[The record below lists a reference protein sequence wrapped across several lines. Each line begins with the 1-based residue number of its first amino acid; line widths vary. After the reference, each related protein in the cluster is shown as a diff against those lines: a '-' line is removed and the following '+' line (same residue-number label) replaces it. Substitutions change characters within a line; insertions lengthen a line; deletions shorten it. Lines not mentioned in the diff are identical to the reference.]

1 MKIYADPIT
10 ANCRKVLAGLKLMN
24 VPYELVH
31 VDYFTA
37 QQKTDW
43 YKAVNPN
50 ESVPSMV
57 DGDFTLWESNA
68 ILAYAADKH
77 GKAAYYPTDLKT
89 RADIHRWMQW
99 EGSAWFPSAYI
110 YLVENCVKPLLNAE
124 PDPKVLADQAANFHK
139 LADILDSRLAKSE
152 WLCGAN
158 VTLADIVCA
167 APMHLHSFQKLPLAA
182 HPNLQR
188 WMTQKVEKL
197 SCWDD
202 TFVGEGFS
210 LTRPA
215 MAA

>member
-10 ANCRKVLAGLKLMN
+10 VNCRKVLAGLKMMD

-50 ESVPSMV
+50 ESVPAMV

-68 ILAYAADKH
+68 ILAYAAEKH
-77 GKAAYYPTDLKT
+77 ARYDFYPADYKT

-110 YLVENCVKPLLNAE
+110 YLVENCVKPLLKAE

-152 WLCGAN
+152 WLCGPS

-167 APMHLHSFQKLPLAA
+167 APIHLHPYQKLPLSQ

-197 SCWDD
+197 ACWDA
-202 TFVGEGFS
+202 TYVGEGFS
-210 LTRPA
+210 LKK
-215 MAA
+215 AA

>member
-10 ANCRKVLAGLKLMN
+10 VNCRKVLAGLKMMD

-50 ESVPSMV
+50 ESVPAMV

-68 ILAYAADKH
+68 ILAYAAEKH
-77 GKAAYYPTDLKT
+77 ARYAFYPTDYKT

-110 YLVENCVKPLLNAE
+110 YLVENCVKPLLKAE

-152 WLCGAN
+152 WLCGPS

-167 APMHLHSFQKLPLAA
+167 APIHLHPYQKLPLDQ

-197 SCWDD
+197 ACWDA
-202 TFVGEGFS
+202 TYVGEGFS
-210 LTRPA
+210 LKK
-215 MAA
+215 AA